1 MSSGSKPVRTGRRF
15 IVSSTSTSS
24 RSAISSISACR
35 STIWKRSE
43 RIWRKA
49 ALPVEETI
57 AIKNRP
63 RFFVRDPFENL
74 IELTQ
79 ITGDY
84 D

>member
-1 MSSGSKPVRTGRRF
+1 VNDIEALRTHLSQTGVP
-15 IVSSTSTSS
+15 I
-24 RSAISSISACR
+24 
-35 STIWKRSE
+35 E
-43 RIWRKA
+43 D
-49 ALPVEETI
+49 TI
-57 AIKNRP
+57 AITNRP